1 MNKVWGMLCG
11 ILLVLGSLEPAH
23 STVIDLNDIAKNLV
37 AEHPKFKEHT
47 SPVLKRSKIKQQRI
61 GHKALDRNPTS
72 AGAANVITNGN
83 FANGLSAWA
92 INNPSNLQFGITA
105 VDIDGPGPLKS
116 SEAFFVKTGEDFQ
129 TSPVSIFQ
137 SIKLVTGGAYTLF
150 ANIAASYSPLS
161 PPDIAAS
168 NLSGGVIT
176 VTLDGKIIDSYDFGE
191 IARDTF
197 EYATLSASFVAAAS
211 GILDINFFRPF
222 GVDIDSP
229 TNYLDNMSLALNNGA
244 GAPVPEP
251 ATVLLLGIGLVG
263 LAVYS
268 KKNFKRS

>member
-1 MNKVWGMLCG
+1 MNKVFG
-11 ILLVLGSLEPAH
+11 ILCALLLISGSLEPAN
-23 STVIDLNDIAKNLV
+23 STIIDLKDIAKNLV
-37 AEHPKFKEHT
+37 SEPPKFNEHT
-47 SPVLKRSKIKQQRI
+47 PPVQKRSKPKQQRMR
-61 GHKALDRNPTS
+61 HKAQDRNTTS
-72 AGAANVITNGN
+72 SAAANVITNGN
-83 FANGLSAWA
+83 FANGSSAWA
-92 INNPSNLQFGITA
+92 INNPSNLPFGITA
-105 VDIDGPGPLKS
+105 VDIDGSGPLRS
-116 SEAFFVKTGEDFQ
+116 SDAFFVKTGEDSR

-137 SIKLVTGGAYTLF
+137 SIKLETGGAYTLF
-150 ANIAASYSPLS
+150 ANLAASYFPLS
-161 PPDIAAS
+161 PPEMAAS

-176 VTLDGKIIDSYDFGE
+176 VTLDGKTIDSYDFGE

-222 GVDIDSP
+222 GVDSDSP
-229 TNYLDNMSLALNNGA
+229 TNYLDNISLALNTAA

-263 LAVYS
+263 LAVYN